1 MVNKEVVQIK
11 TCELYDLLSVKC
23 VDIMVAH
30 KLISAVLNVIYHRY
44 LVQTAKTPEAESLE
58 RWSLRGAQDLLE
70 GVLCSMNLC
79 ELDRQLVRYVAYHVE
94 YEEK

>member
-30 KLISAVLNVIYHRY
+30 KLLSAVLNVIYHRY

-58 RWSLRGAQDLLE
+58 RWSLRGAQDLLG